1 MLFLYLLL
9 KKLPHVFSFVLGGL
23 WGGEYCPGRQLH
35 KNHHC
40 NLPIQ
45 TYDTHDKLL
54 NKTFFLS
61 TFSWTGIERLKDA
74 RDAIVDRRTQ
84 GMPHGTP

>member
-1 MLFLYLLL
+1 MCL
-9 KKLPHVFSFVLGGL
+9 VAWGGL
-23 WGGEYCPGRQLH
+23 RGEGNIAQGANYTRTTTAICRF
-35 KNHHC
+35 K
-40 NLPIQ
+40 PI
-45 TYDTHDKLL
+45 DPHDKLL

-74 RDAIVDRRTQ
+74 CDAIVDRRTQ